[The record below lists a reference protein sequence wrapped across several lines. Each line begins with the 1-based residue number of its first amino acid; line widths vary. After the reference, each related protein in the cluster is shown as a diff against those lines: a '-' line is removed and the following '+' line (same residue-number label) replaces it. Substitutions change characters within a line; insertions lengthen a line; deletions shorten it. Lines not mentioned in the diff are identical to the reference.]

1 MSATS
6 WKTCLFGCILILL
19 KVSTFCLHI
28 FCDTLYIYYHICD
41 IVQVWCHLEGG
52 MVEEGSLQGPFSKW
66 NDGWCSLFN
75 NSSGCG
81 SMLLMNP
88 EFPFLVQL
96 GYRRH
101 YELCR
106 DWQHR
111 CLGICMVYIGWQAIS
126 QYKIQIKSSDIET
139 EFLVKP
145 GTVATHAFGTKIF
158 IFLFLMWLC
167 RQLFTFR

>member
-1 MSATS
+1 MYVSHVLKNMSFRVYFN
-6 WKTCLFGCILILL
+6 L
-19 KVSTFCLHI
+19 V
-28 FCDTLYIYYHICD
+28 
-41 IVQVWCHLEGG
+41 EGG
-52 MVEEGSLQGPFSKW
+52 DVNILSSHFLGHPVYLPYLRHCPSLMSPGRGNGGSRSLQGPFSKW

-75 NSSGCG
+75 NSSGWG
-81 SMLLMNP
+81 SILLMNP
-88 EFPFLVQL
+88 KFPLLVQL
-96 GYRRH
+96 SYRRH

-145 GTVATHAFGTKIF
+145 GMDTSRAFGTKIF
-158 IFLFLMWLC
+158 IPLIDFK
-167 RQLFTFR
+167 Q